1 MIISE
6 LNECSLG
13 VTDKD
18 IIEAM
23 KKIPGYLDITPNDF
37 MEVYQM
43 AYRHAFKRLTSSI
56 KAEDVMTKE
65 VIVIDENA
73 SLIDTAK
80 LLASHNISGIPVLN
94 AEKKV
99 SGIIS
104 EKDFLKR
111 EPKSEQLSFMHVII
125 SCMEEKNCVAKE
137 FKGLLTKDIMSKPP
151 LTVNTD
157 TTVLTI
163 TNIFKSHNINR
174 VPVMDQHSNLVG
186 IIARSDLIHTFC

>member
-1 MIISE
+1 MIISD

-13 VTDKD
+13 VTDED
-18 IIEAM
+18 IVEAM

-37 MEVYQM
+37 MEIYQV
-43 AYRHAFKRLTSSI
+43 AYRHAFERLTSSI
-56 KAEDVMTKE
+56 KAEDVMTKK
-65 VIVIDENA
+65 VISIDENA

-80 LLASHNISGIPVLN
+80 LLASYNISGIPVLN
-94 AEKKV
+94 TKNKV

-111 EPKSEQLSFMHVII
+111 GHKSEQQSFMHVII
-125 SCMEEKNCVAKE
+125 DCMEVKNCIANE
-137 FKGLLTKDIMSKPP
+137 FKGLLAKDIMSTPP

-157 TTVLTI
+157 TPALNV
-163 TNIFKSHNINR
+163 TNIFESHNINR
-174 VPVMDQHSNLVG
+174 VPVLDNNSNLAG